1 MENGRYGHH
10 ASGFHKERKLIM
22 ENEKM
27 AELSAPSLEEKKHT
41 GRKLNGYEKVR
52 NEILRRLDQK
62 KYIIGS
68 QLFYHDLKEYAENK
82 TNYQRALYY
91 LEGAGIIVNEVIITD
106 KISKELMQ
114 RVGLA
119 HE

>member
-1 MENGRYGHH
+1 
-10 ASGFHKERKLIM
+10 M
-22 ENEKM
+22 ENEKR
-27 AELSAPSLEEKKHT
+27 EEVSTTGWEEKKHT

-52 NEILRRLDQK
+52 NEILRKLEQK
-62 KYIIGS
+62 KYIVGS
-68 QLFYHDLKEYAENK
+68 QLFYHDLKEHAENK

-106 KISKELMQ
+106 KIPKELMQ